1 MTTSRRALWGV
12 TGVVA
17 VAALVRLYGLGS
29 DPFWLDEAHT
39 ANYTGL
45 GLGRLW
51 SFTDPFDRVNPP
63 GYIVALKVW
72 TLAGDTDAWYRLS
85 SALAGIATVPVTYRA
100 GRRLGG
106 HRLGLVAAAFLAL
119 SGYHIRFS
127 QEARAYAPLAL
138 LAAVAMMAVAHL
150 IADMGEPGDKHRTGR
165 RWAWAAYVL
174 SAGAAFHLHNTGVVI
189 PASATIATAG
199 LWWRE
204 RPVGLIRRF
213 VLANL
218 AVVALW
224 SPWIPGYLTQ
234 TRLVTESWWVPAPT
248 PFSVAGAV
256 SDLLAPSFGWRLPW
270 NRTEWGAVAMA
281 VVAGVIIAIG
291 IRSVDRRYRLLLWA
305 FLLTLPV
312 MELVYGVRRP
322 IFLTRTLLW
331 VLVPASIAL
340 AAAALRPRRPAPAV
354 AALLAVG
361 VLGTAAYHLTF
372 EKTAWDEAARVVAA
386 GAGTTDLVLVQPSNT
401 TVAFDH
407 YFDETTVEVIGF
419 PHRLPGR
426 QDRGSTV
433 TARDR
438 AQVLELAREAGTV
451 WLVLNNPDRE
461 TSLEPT
467 LTGGAA
473 AVERFELTDV
483 VVIRFVIAP

>member
-1 MTTSRRALWGV
+1 
-12 TGVVA
+12 
-17 VAALVRLYGLGS
+17 
-29 DPFWLDEAHT
+29 
-39 ANYTGL
+39 
-45 GLGRLW
+45 
-51 SFTDPFDRVNPP
+51 
-63 GYIVALKVW
+63 
-72 TLAGDTDAWYRLS
+72 
-85 SALAGIATVPVTYRA
+85 
-100 GRRLGG
+100 
-106 HRLGLVAAAFLAL
+106 
-119 SGYHIRFS
+119 
-127 QEARAYAPLAL
+127 
-138 LAAVAMMAVAHL
+138 
-150 IADMGEPGDKHRTGR
+150 
-165 RWAWAAYVL
+165 
-174 SAGAAFHLHNTGVVI
+174 
-189 PASATIATAG
+189 
-199 LWWRE
+199 
-204 RPVGLIRRF
+204 
-213 VLANL
+213 
-218 AVVALW
+218 
-224 SPWIPGYLTQ
+224 
-234 TRLVTESWWVPAPT
+234 
-248 PFSVAGAV
+248 
-256 SDLLAPSFGWRLPW
+256 
-270 NRTEWGAVAMA
+270 MA

-291 IRSVDRRYRLLLWA
+291 IRSVDRPYRLLLWA